1 MLNLSSHQ
9 PVVLPVGTPPILTVL
24 VDTEEEF
31 DWSQP
36 FSRNNTSTRSI
47 AAQPLAHQRVF
58 DKHGVIPTY
67 VIDWPVAN
75 DPEAVK
81 VLKGLMNEGRCE
93 IGTHLHPWVS
103 PPYDEEVN
111 VRNSYAGNLPQEL
124 EYRKLELLTQ
134 AIETG
139 FNKRPIVFKAGRY
152 GVGPHTADTIARLGY
167 LIDASV
173 VPYTDMRGDGGPNFA
188 RHGAH
193 PSWFKAHN
201 QSLLELPATAG
212 YAGKLHRHGHWLY
225 PSMQE
230 NMAKRL
236 RLTGVASRA
245 GLLERVKLT
254 PEGYSTKEL
263 IHLTQCLHA
272 QGCRFFGL
280 TYHSPSLS
288 PGNTPYVKSPDD
300 LAIFLSVLDQY
311 ISFFLNELNGK
322 TLSSSDY
329 LKLASSQR
337 V

>member
-1 MLNLSSHQ
+1 MLNLTSHQ
-9 PVVLPVGTPPILTVL
+9 PVFLPAETPPILTVV

-36 FSRNNTSTRSI
+36 FSRSNTSTRSI

-58 DKHGVIPTY
+58 DKHGVVPTY

-75 DPEAVK
+75 DPDAVT

-93 IGTHLHPWVS
+93 IGAHLHPWVS
-103 PPYDEEVN
+103 PPHDEVVN
-111 VRNSYAGNLPQEL
+111 NHNSYAGNLPQDL
-124 EYRKLELLTQ
+124 EYRKLELLTE
-134 AIETG
+134 AIESNFG
-139 FNKRPIVFKAGRY
+139 KRPIVFKAGRY

-173 VPYTDMRGDGGPNFA
+173 VPYTDMRGDGGPNFF

-193 PSWFKAHN
+193 PFWFTAN
-201 QSLLELPATAG
+201 SQTLLELPATAG
-212 YAGKLHRHGHWLY
+212 YTGRLHRQGRWLY
-225 PSMQE
+225 ASMQE

-236 RLTGVASRA
+236 RLTGITSRT

-254 PEGYSTKEL
+254 PEGYSAKEL
-263 IHLTQCLHA
+263 IRLTHCLAA

-288 PGNTPYVKSPDD
+288 PGNTPYVESPDD
-300 LAIFLSVLDQY
+300 LEIFLSVLDQY
-311 ISFFLNELNGK
+311 ISFFLKELNGK
-322 TLSSSDY
+322 ILSSSEY
-329 LKLASSQR
+329 LELALSHSD
-337 V
+337 